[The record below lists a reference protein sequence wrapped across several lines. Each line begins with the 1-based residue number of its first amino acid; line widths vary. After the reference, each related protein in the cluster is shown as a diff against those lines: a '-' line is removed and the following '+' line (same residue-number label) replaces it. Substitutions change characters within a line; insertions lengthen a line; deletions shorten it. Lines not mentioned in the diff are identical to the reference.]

1 MMRVIP
7 PTRAT
12 TSKVS
17 HRPNFDSRLLLM
29 GASVV
34 RLNPLPEGTTLKAD
48 FFTVLNLASHGPFQ
62 MLAKESGTSTRLLI
76 TGGR

>member
-17 HRPNFDSRLLLM
+17 QRPNFDSRLLLM

-34 RLNPLPEGTTLKAD
+34 RINPLPEGTILNAD
-48 FFTVLNLASHGPFQ
+48 FFTVLKVASHGPFQ
-62 MLAKESGTSTRLLI
+62 MLAKQERTATN
-76 TGGR
+76 GRHG